1 MGGVAADA
9 RAMSAQNVNANANA
23 QGRMNAY
30 RQGSVGVENRNVA
43 VGRNGANGMAGG
55 NGYGVMGQA
64 GANGA
69 NGGMAG
75 SYRVVGG
82 SVNVNGM
89 VGANG
94 MNGVGSVGATGRGV
108 AGMNGGNGMV
118 GRSGMSGAAGR
129 NGAAGMAGMAGR
141 NGSAGM
147 NGAGGYRVNNTQN
160 SQTNVAGSR
169 YAMQSTPNINVT
181 RGGNASQ
188 RGYMPPR
195 NANRQM
201 PNPMNSLPN
210 EDTMPTGPARGVGSI
225 NPIRT
230 NAGGQIGGRGSY
242 GRVQQQQGAYKN
254 TAGTNDFI

>member
-1 MGGVAADA
+1 
-9 RAMSAQNVNANANA
+9 
-23 QGRMNAY
+23 
-30 RQGSVGVENRNVA
+30 
-43 VGRNGANGMAGG
+43 
-55 NGYGVMGQA
+55 
-64 GANGA
+64 
-69 NGGMAG
+69 MAG

-82 SVNVNGM
+82 SVNINGIG
-89 VGANG
+89 GANG

-108 AGMNGGNGMV
+108 AGMNGGNGMA

-169 YAMQSTPNINVT
+169 YAMPSTPNISVT

-188 RGYMPPR
+188 RGYMPSR

-201 PNPMNSLPN
+201 PNPMNSLSN
-210 EDTMPTGPARGVGSI
+210 EDIMPTGPARGVGSI

-242 GRVQQQQGAYKN
+242 GRMQQQQGAYKN

>member
-1 MGGVAADA
+1 MGGVAADS

-82 SVNVNGM
+82 SVNVNGIG
-89 VGANG
+89 GANG

-141 NGSAGM
+141 NGSSGM

-169 YAMQSTPNINVT
+169 YAMPSTPNISVT

-188 RGYMPPR
+188 RGYMPLR

-201 PNPMNSLPN
+201 PNPMSSLPN

-230 NAGGQIGGRGSY
+230 NVGGQIGGRGSY
-242 GRVQQQQGAYKN
+242 GRMQQQQGAYKN
-254 TAGTNDFI
+254 TAGTNDFV

>member
-1 MGGVAADA
+1 
-9 RAMSAQNVNANANA
+9 
-23 QGRMNAY
+23 
-30 RQGSVGVENRNVA
+30 
-43 VGRNGANGMAGG
+43 
-55 NGYGVMGQA
+55 
-64 GANGA
+64 
-69 NGGMAG
+69 
-75 SYRVVGG
+75 
-82 SVNVNGM
+82 
-89 VGANG
+89 

-169 YAMQSTPNINVT
+169 YAMPSTPNISVT

-188 RGYMPPR
+188 RGYMPSR

-242 GRVQQQQGAYKN
+242 GRMQQQQGTYKN
-254 TAGTNDFI
+254 TAGTNDFV

>member
-1 MGGVAADA
+1 M
-9 RAMSAQNVNANANA
+9 
-23 QGRMNAY
+23 
-30 RQGSVGVENRNVA
+30 
-43 VGRNGANGMAGG
+43 
-55 NGYGVMGQA
+55 
-64 GANGA
+64 
-69 NGGMAG
+69 
-75 SYRVVGG
+75 
-82 SVNVNGM
+82 
-89 VGANG
+89 
-94 MNGVGSVGATGRGV
+94 
-108 AGMNGGNGMV
+108 
-118 GRSGMSGAAGR
+118 
-129 NGAAGMAGMAGR
+129 AGMAGMAGR

-147 NGAGGYRVNNTQN
+147 NGAGRYRVNNTQN
-160 SQTNVAGSR
+160 SQTNIAGSR
-169 YAMQSTPNINVT
+169 YAMPSTPNISVT

-242 GRVQQQQGAYKN
+242 GRMQQQQGAYKN